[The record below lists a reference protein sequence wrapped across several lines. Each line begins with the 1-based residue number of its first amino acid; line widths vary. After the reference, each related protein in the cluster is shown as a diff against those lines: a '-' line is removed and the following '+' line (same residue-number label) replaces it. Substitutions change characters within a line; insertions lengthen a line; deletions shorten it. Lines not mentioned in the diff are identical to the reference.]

1 MTGTLPTFG
10 SDEFVA
16 AISRSATAES
26 SEIRLPVAP
35 RDMEVWAYALREL
48 ALVTDPEVVP
58 AGICDRAKTFLKGI
72 AAAAGVAYQPL
83 VENADQQGTARSTG
97 APGPG

>member
-10 SDEFVA
+10 SDEFVE

-26 SEIRLPVAP
+26 SEIRLTVAP

-48 ALVTDPEVVP
+48 ALTTDPEVVP
-58 AGICDRAKTFLKGI
+58 AGMCDRAKTLLIGM

-83 VENADQQGTARSTG
+83 AEHSDEQGTARTTG
-97 APGPG
+97 APGVG